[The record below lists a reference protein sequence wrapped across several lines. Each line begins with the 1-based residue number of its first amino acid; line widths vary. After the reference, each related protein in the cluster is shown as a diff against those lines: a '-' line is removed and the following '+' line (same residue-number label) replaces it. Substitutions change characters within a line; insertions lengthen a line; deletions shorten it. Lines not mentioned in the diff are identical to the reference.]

1 MRDGGEDPFLRAS
14 DYAGTE
20 HDRRATADPTL
31 ALGLRRTRAPIFT
44 PILAR
49 NLYHYYLESTRSA
62 GYVSTDNNPD
72 R

>member
-1 MRDGGEDPFLRAS
+1 LWAS

-20 HDRRATADPTL
+20 HDRRATADSTL
-31 ALGLRRTRAPIFT
+31 ALGGRRTRAPIFT

-49 NLYHYYLESTRSA
+49 NPYHYYLESTRSA
-62 GYVSTDNNPD
+62 GYVSTNNDSD